1 MCLDLFADITDTI
14 LMRDTKYE
22 INHFWFEELEP
33 QQWFQSSS
41 HVDEEIRDRFNVNY
55 DMARDG
61 LCNNWAVDAEGALAL
76 IIVLDQ
82 FPRHMFR
89 GLPQAFETDQNAL
102 LIAKE
107 AIHKGFDQILE
118 PVKRGFLYLPFQHSE
133 ILSDQKKSLALF
145 GAMADDNPAGDM
157 YAKRHY
163 VPIEKFGRFPHRNE
177 ILGRESTEEEIE
189 FLKTH
194 KGFL

>member
-1 MCLDLFADITDTI
+1 
-14 LMRDTKYE
+14 MRDTKYE
-22 INHFWFEELEP
+22 INHFWFEELAP

-41 HVDEEIRDRFNVNY
+41 HVDEEIRDRFKMNY

-61 LCNNWAVDAEGALAL
+61 LCNNWTIDAEGALAL

-89 GLPQAFETDQNAL
+89 GKPQAFETDQNAL

-107 AIHKGFDQILE
+107 AIHKGFDQIIE

-133 ILSDQKKSLALF
+133 VLSDQRKSVELF

-177 ILGRESTEEEIE
+177 VLGRDSSEEEIE

>member
-1 MCLDLFADITDTI
+1 
-14 LMRDTKYE
+14 MRDTKYE

-33 QQWFQSSS
+33 QQWFQSTPE
-41 HVDEEIRDRFNVNY
+41 VDEEIRERFFVNFE
-55 DMARDG
+55 MARDG
-61 LCNNWAVDAEGALAL
+61 LCKNWAIDAEGALAL

-82 FPRHMFR
+82 FPRHMHR
-89 GLPQAFETDQNAL
+89 GTPEAFATDQDAL
-102 LIAKE
+102 LVAKE
-107 AIHKGFDQILE
+107 AVHKGFDQVLE

-133 ILSDQKKSLALF
+133 ILSDQKRSVELF

-177 ILGRESTEEEIE
+177 ILKRESTEEEIE
-189 FLKTH
+189 FLKTN